1 MNLSFIDWL
10 IVLAALGGMIYSV
23 SMTKGLMKSVTDFLS
38 AGRTAGRYVLSI
50 SSGVAGLGAIS
61 IVMFLEMGYVAGFSL
76 SWWGLSQGIIILA
89 ITMSG
94 WVIYRFRSTRS
105 LTLAQ
110 FFEKRYS
117 RNFRIFAGIVA
128 FFAGIINF
136 GIFPAVG
143 AQFFINYCGL
153 PDSFIGIPVYPLVM
167 ILLLGVALYFV
178 YTGGQIAVIIAD
190 FFQGVFVTF
199 VLFGVAL
206 YLFFTIGWDQV
217 SESLEQTPITLA
229 REQIADLRADD
240 SFQGLSDAEQNK
252 KIFEIN
258 ENYENSSRI
267 NPFKTSHVE
276 DFNFWYFLIGIIG
289 VMYGTLGWQGSQ
301 GYNSSAKSA
310 HEAKMGSVLAGFRG
324 LPQGLFMFI
333 VPVLIYVLMTHP
345 DYQSVADSVTSSLD
359 NLSTDTLRSQ
369 MRAPFVLSEI
379 LPVGLLG
386 AFAALM
392 LAAFISTHDT
402 YLHSWGS
409 IFIQDVIMPFRKKPF
424 DKETHLKVLRY
435 SIFGVAI
442 FIFLFSLLFSQS
454 QKIALYFAV
463 TAAIFSGGCG
473 AVIIGGLYWDRGTT
487 AAAWTAMIVGA
498 IIGVGGTL
506 VKQVSGDWLADP
518 SSFAAIKSI
527 ILSLQDIN
535 GQEYWGIGMAASS
548 LSYVSVSLAGN
559 GTRVNMDRLL
569 NRGKYSIKG
578 EMKVVNQEPDLG
590 WKIFGMGKEFTKTDK
605 LIYIINYVWTGMW
618 TLVFIIGTAYNLSNP
633 VSNSSWMVYWK
644 YYIYINI
651 AVSAVI
657 IVWFTV
663 GGFSDLRDMIKSLQ
677 SENRD
682 HGDDGWVDNTGEE
695 E

>member
-61 IVMFLEMGYVAGFSL
+61 IVMFLEMGYIAGFSL

-153 PDSFIGIPVYPLVM
+153 PDSFMGIPVYPLVM

-190 FFQGVFVTF
+190 FFQGVFVTV
-199 VLFGVAL
+199 VLFWIVL

-217 SESLEQTPITLA
+217 SESLEQTPIKLA
-229 REQIADLRADD
+229 QEQIADLRAED
-240 SFQGLSDAEQNK
+240 SFQQLSDAEQNK

-258 ENYENSSRI
+258 EKYENSSRI

-359 NLSTDTLRSQ
+359 KLSTDTLRSQ

-409 IFIQDVIMPFRKKPF
+409 IFIQDVVMPFREKPF

-506 VKQVSGDWLADP
+506 VKQVSGEWLADP
-518 SSFAAIKSI
+518 SSFATIKSI
-527 ILSLQDIN
+527 ILFLQDIN